1 MRQRSSVKG
10 RESWRGKGGDGLR
23 RRVVKLVKQTLAVGK
38 TASYIGPAK
47 QPHGPMESQTK
58 PFNYSRPFM
67 LICFRS
73 VDNLRAMKELEELKT
88 AVEREIER
96 ARRNMDDLHA
106 VQESVWLNLAKLRA
120 LRDEAEDVCR
130 YAVGTKGRELRLRK
144 LGGLGKSTAEA

>member
-1 MRQRSSVKG
+1 
-10 RESWRGKGGDGLR
+10 
-23 RRVVKLVKQTLAVGK
+23 
-38 TASYIGPAK
+38 
-47 QPHGPMESQTK
+47 
-58 PFNYSRPFM
+58 
-67 LICFRS
+67 
-73 VDNLRAMKELEELKT
+73 MKELEELKT